1 MRTYYDAAV
10 DGDCETM
17 VDHIDLA
24 AAGPPR
30 ATVLEQ
36 CKQLYEGDAL
46 EEQDVP
52 TALNEVKVVSETGS
66 TAKVS
71 ATYTTDEGSDT
82 EEVNLNKVDGE
93 WKIDLGSLNGENP
106 EDTTTTTGTG
116 ESTTTTAGETTTTA
130 GETTTT
136 TGTPAT
142 TVAADGALTP
152 PPLDAPRARTR
163 PTPSWR
169 PTAVAGT

>member
-10 DGDCETM
+10 DGDCDTM

-24 AAGPPR
+24 AAGAPR

-46 EEQDVP
+46 EDQNVP
-52 TALNEVKVVSETGS
+52 TSLDEVKVISETGS

-71 ATYTTDEGSDT
+71 ATYTTAEGSDT
-82 EEVNLNKVDGE
+82 EEVNLNKVDGD

-106 EDTTTTTGTG
+106 EDTTTTTGTD
-116 ESTTTTAGETTTTA
+116 ESTTTTAAETTTTA
-130 GETTTT
+130 EATTT

-142 TVAADGALTP
+142 TVAAEGALTP
-152 PPLDAPRARTR
+152 PPLDGPRARTR